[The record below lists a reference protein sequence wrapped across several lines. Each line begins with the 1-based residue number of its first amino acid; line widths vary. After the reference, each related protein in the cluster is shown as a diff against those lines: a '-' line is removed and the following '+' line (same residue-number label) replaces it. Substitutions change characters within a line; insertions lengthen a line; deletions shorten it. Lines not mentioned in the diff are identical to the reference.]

1 MGWSPYRAYDAPM
14 EVDAFLADSV
24 QAAGGKLHGLG
35 IGWRVLQAGGFPVRH
50 DRIGIGIIVRTP
62 PDASGSHTLSLSL
75 VGPGGSH
82 ISFGTDRSGTP
93 RPTLEAPFT
102 TPSGDGSATLAL
114 NLDGLVFQ
122 AEGAY
127 EFVVSV
133 DGLERARLRFR
144 VQTTPEPPAAEYRT
158 GVYL

>member
-1 MGWSPYRAYDAPM
+1 M

-35 IGWRVLQAGGFPVRH
+35 IGWRVLRAGGFPVRH

-62 PDASGSHTLSLSL
+62 PDAAGAHRLSLTL
-75 VGPGGSH
+75 EGPGGNVVP
-82 ISFGTDRSGTP
+82 FGTDPSGNP
-93 RPTLEAPFT
+93 RATLDAPFT
-102 TPSGDGSATLAL
+102 TPAGDGSATLAL

-122 AEGAY
+122 TEGSY
-127 EFVVSV
+127 EFVLSV
-133 DGLERARLRFR
+133 DGREQTRLPFR
-144 VQTTPEPPAAEYRT
+144 VQTAPEPPTAEYKT